1 MDKYKKYEITDIL
14 KTMEEICFPKN
25 KEFKLLPQQEFLPEY
40 LYDNINNLDSL
51 GLLIYHEIGSGKTC
65 TAINIAEKFKD
76 KMNIIVVLPASLIGN
91 FRDELRSKC
100 VNNTYISNKDR
111 NKLLNPYNE
120 EYIKIINKSDILI
133 DKIYTIYSYH
143 KFVKKINKGL
153 INITNTLLII
163 DEIQNMI
170 SLKGKF
176 YKSLKLLL
184 NNALQDTKVIL
195 LSATPIF
202 DIPNEIALTLNLLK
216 PKITFPIGELF
227 DNKFMK
233 RTKNF
238 YIPKN
243 IDLFKEMCTGLI
255 SYYRGDLP
263 ISYPENRTEII
274 KCDMSNHQL
283 NIYKQVR
290 EKEKNKYKKTINF
303 PNNFL
308 IGSRM
313 VSNITYPNS
322 LMGDLGY
329 NSINDALSNMA
340 EYSCKFVKLYEKIK
354 ESNGPIFIYS
364 NFLNTGGLKPLIDYL
379 EYNKYKNFKKYEEGN
394 NRFAIYSGNES
405 LEERENIKKI
415 FNQYDN
421 YDGSKI
427 KILLGSPS
435 TKEGISLLRV
445 NQVHILEPHWNLSRI
460 KQIIGRAIRFCSHK
474 DLPENKRYVNVYI
487 YLAISQDLKQSVDEY
502 IWSIAKEKY
511 RLINEFN
518 TAMKTVAIDYN
529 LFDKI
534 NNLPN
539 NLQNEKYKLV

>member
-76 KMNIIVVLPASLIGN
+76 KMNIIVVLPAALIGN